1 MSFVEGFLTA
11 PSPGMVSAIVLN
23 EHYPSEEAYL
33 EALAEA
39 LRVEYETIVDSGFL
53 LQLDCPDLAR
63 ERHNTYQDQPLEDFL
78 GFAGRVIDAINHAL
92 RNIPRDRVRMHVC
105 WGNYEGPH
113 DCDVPLEDVIP
124 VMRRAKVGGFVLPF
138 ANPRHAHEF
147 RYVKDLLVDDEQ
159 TIVAGVID
167 TTTNFVEHPE
177 VVADRL
183 ERVAAVIGDPQSS
196 NGWNRLRLRIHR
208 GQGTRCRG
216 CRVGQARGAQRRRQ
230 ARVLA
235 LVLEWSERRG
245 PAACSRRIQ
254 KQQLWEECHVQSVHQ
269 RPQVRRRPPPL
280 LCASL
285 ALFSTAATA
294 AETWKFYMHQSA
306 PNFATSRGAK
316 LLTEEI
322 EKATNGELKMQLHL
336 SGTLQISPSDITKA
350 VGENI
355 VQLGDDLFNS
365 GNIPLA
371 GIPRLPMLVQSY
383 EDFTKAAAVLQPYIE
398 KAFAAKGSTV
408 LAAYSYPMQVVWG
421 KKKLESLE
429 DIKGLKLRV
438 AAPEQGEFVRRFGG
452 TSITMSAPE
461 VPSAL
466 DRGVVD
472 GIFTAGVGAVLW
484 KDLLKYGFLIVVNV
498 NNSYIIANTEA
509 FNKLSPDLQAKLR
522 KVAADIGR
530 WNQDTMKTEEAASQ
544 KTLGDAGYVLTQAKP
559 AEIAK
564 AVETMKPYWDE
575 WAKSRGPEVVEA
587 LGKVRAALGR

>member
-1 MSFVEGFLTA
+1 VFSQLAKTISSTA
-11 PSPGMVSAIVLN
+11 
-23 EHYPSEEAYL
+23 
-33 EALAEA
+33 
-39 LRVEYETIVDSGFL
+39 
-53 LQLDCPDLAR
+53 
-63 ERHNTYQDQPLEDFL
+63 
-78 GFAGRVIDAINHAL
+78 
-92 RNIPRDRVRMHVC
+92 
-105 WGNYEGPH
+105 
-113 DCDVPLEDVIP
+113 
-124 VMRRAKVGGFVLPF
+124 
-138 ANPRHAHEF
+138 
-147 RYVKDLLVDDEQ
+147 
-159 TIVAGVID
+159 
-167 TTTNFVEHPE
+167 
-177 VVADRL
+177 
-183 ERVAAVIGDPQSS
+183 AA
-196 NGWNRLRLRIHR
+196 
-208 GQGTRCRG
+208 
-216 CRVGQARGAQRRRQ
+216 
-230 ARVLA
+230 
-235 LVLEWSERRG
+235 
-245 PAACSRRIQ
+245 AAF
-254 KQQLWEECHVQSVHQ
+254 
-269 RPQVRRRPPPL
+269 
-280 LCASL
+280 CASL
-285 ALFSTAATA
+285 AMFNSGAAA

-336 SGTLQISPSDITKA
+336 SGTLQISPSNITMA

-365 GNIPLA
+365 GNVPVA
-371 GIPRLPMLVQSY
+371 GIPRLPMLIQSY
-383 EDFTKAAAVLQPYIE
+383 EDFEKAAAVLQPYIE

-421 KKKLESLE
+421 KKKLESLD

-452 TSITMSAPE
+452 TSITLSAPE

-522 KVAADIGR
+522 KVAQDIGR
-530 WNQDTMKTEEAASQ
+530 WNQDTMKAEESASQ
-544 KTLGDAGYVLTQAKP
+544 KTLADAGYVLTQAKP
-559 AEIAK
+559 AEVSK
-564 AVETMKPYWDE
+564 AVDTMKPYWDE